1 MLRPWKLSPAS
12 RSRHRAQ
19 TPWAGAHWT
28 GVGSADCTLLKQV
41 NCGRGNDQGSVTT
54 QQTEEGREGN
64 SFLYEDYEEGPNLDR
79 LPAQCAC
86 AGDGGAVRTAHAR
99 NT

>member
-12 RSRHRAQ
+12 HSRHRAQ
-19 TPWAGAHWT
+19 TPSWGPLDRSGLSRLHIIETSELGKGKLSNA
-28 GVGSADCTLLKQV
+28 
-41 NCGRGNDQGSVTT
+41 VTA
-54 QQTEEGREGN
+54 QRTEEGREGN
-64 SFLYEDYEEGPNLDR
+64 CFLYEDYEEGPNLDG

>member
-1 MLRPWKLSPAS
+1 M
-12 RSRHRAQ
+12 
-19 TPWAGAHWT
+19 
-28 GVGSADCTLLKQV
+28 
-41 NCGRGNDQGSVTT
+41 NYGRGNYQGLVSAH
-54 QQTEEGREGN
+54 QTVRIQGEREEDC
-64 SFLYEDYEEGPNLDR
+64 DYEEGPNLDG